1 MVTITADSLNIRAD
15 VAIQIKNPFGLY
27 IVLDDEN
34 QNLLELANKL
44 VNHEVISVLE
54 DGEDAVK
61 IFNGY
66 KHLDSIYRRSGS
78 IYVVL
83 SKEWW

>member
-15 VAIQIKNPFGLY
+15 IAVQIKNPFGLY

-66 KHLDSIYRRSGS
+66 KNLDSIYRRSGS

>member
-34 QNLLELANKL
+34 QNLLELANRL

-61 IFNGY
+61 IFSGY
-66 KHLDSIYRRSGS
+66 KNLDSIYRGSGS